1 MKRVLYALV
10 AAAALAAG
18 GAMYLGSA
26 SAAAPQSTFVLLDGT
41 SQSTADLKGK
51 VTLVTFWATS
61 CTPCVSAMPR
71 VAAIHDRYRGTAFDT
86 IAVAMSYDMPA
97 HVAQYAESRKLP
109 FKVAL
114 DSTGAIARAWGDVRQ
129 TPTTYLVDQRGDIVK
144 RYQGQPDPDELQRL
158 IERLLAQ
165 T

>member
-1 MKRVLYALV
+1 MRRVLYGLA

-26 SAAAPQSTFVLLDGT
+26 SAAAPPSTFVLLDGT
-41 SQSTADLKGK
+41 SQTTADLKGK

-61 CTPCVSAMPR
+61 CTACIAGMPQ
-71 VAAIHDRYRGTAFDT
+71 VAAIHDRYRGAAFDT

-97 HVAQYAESRKLP
+97 HVAQYSESRRLP

-114 DSTGAIARAWGDVRQ
+114 DSTGAVARAWGDVRQ
-129 TPTTYLVDQRGDIVK
+129 PPTTYLVNRRGEIVK
-144 RYQGQPDPDELQRL
+144 RYQGQPDPDELRRL

-165 T
+165 A